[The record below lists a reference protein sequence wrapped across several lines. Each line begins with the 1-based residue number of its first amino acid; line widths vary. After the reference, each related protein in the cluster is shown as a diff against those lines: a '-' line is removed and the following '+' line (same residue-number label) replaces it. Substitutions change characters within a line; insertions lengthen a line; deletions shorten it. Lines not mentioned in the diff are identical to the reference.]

1 MYIKGDFHTH
11 SNRSDGIFSPS
22 QLVNLARNKNIDIMA
37 LTDHDTTSGI
47 AEAMTEGKALNIKII
62 PGMELSTRYNGE
74 SIHILG
80 YFKDDSYKNE
90 KFQTFL
96 KEITDF
102 RTIRAKLIV
111 ERLEKHF
118 NIIIDYK
125 KVLEKANG
133 VVARPHI
140 AREIIDAGYNY
151 SLEYIFN
158 NIINEGS
165 PAYIPNKNLELEAGI
180 KLLKSV
186 NALVILAHPILV
198 KKSPVIELMKF
209 DFDGIEAIYPL
220 NSTNDTTR
228 FIKIAAD
235 YNKII
240 TAGSDFHTGKADD
253 TKHGRL
259 ASVFLNEN
267 RINILLK
274 KLMG

>member
-1 MYIKGDFHTH
+1 MYFKGDFHTH
-11 SNRSDGIFSPS
+11 SNRSDGAFTPS
-22 QLVNLARNKNIDIMA
+22 QLVNLAKNKNIDIMA

-47 AEAMTEGKALNIKII
+47 AEAILQGKALNIKVI

-74 SIHILG
+74 SIHVLG
-80 YFKDDSYKNE
+80 YFKDDSYKDQ

-102 RTIRAKLIV
+102 RATRAKLIV
-111 ERLEKHF
+111 ERLKKHF

-125 KVLEKANG
+125 KVIENTNG

-140 AREIIDAGYNY
+140 AREIIHAGYNY
-151 SLEYIFN
+151 SLDYIFN

-165 PAYIPNKNLELEAGI
+165 PAYIPNKKLELYDGI

-186 NALVILAHPILV
+186 NAVAILAHPILV
-198 KKSPVIELMKF
+198 KKSSIIDLLKF

-220 NSTNDTTR
+220 NSSEDTAR

-240 TAGSDFHTGKADD
+240 TAGSDFHTGKTDD
-253 TKHGRL
+253 TKHGKL
-259 ASVFLNEN
+259 ASVFLDEN
-267 RINILLK
+267 RIHTFLK
-274 KLMG
+274 KLIE